1 MVVEDR
7 TMQVAMLV
15 GSGDKIGRATLPFA
29 LVGIVL
35 NVAFPAF
42 FSVGGPPDALRT
54 LSIAMLV
61 VGLIAW
67 AWSAF
72 LVLTRVPSGELI
84 TTGPYRLVRHPLYTA
99 VALLVLPSI
108 GFLLNSWLG
117 AAIGVVMYLA
127 SRRYAPDEERELAA
141 RFGQAWDAYLE
152 SVALPWL

>member
-1 MVVEDR
+1 
-7 TMQVAMLV
+7 MQVATLV

-29 LVGIVL
+29 VAGIVL

-42 FSVGGPPDALRT
+42 FSVGGPPDPLRT

-72 LVLTRVPSGELI
+72 LVLTRVPGGELI

-127 SRRYAPDEERELAA
+127 SRRYVRDEEGELAA
-141 RFGQAWDAYLE
+141 RFGRAWDAYLE
-152 SVALPWL
+152 SIALPWL